1 MSLKRLI
8 GLFLYFLFALL
19 KSEKFQQ
26 LSKTML
32 IIKSKSD
39 TIYMPKE
46 PEFMITISLPSLAT
60 VLCTVYLTF
69 KKVKAIII
77 KKDGILQ

>member
-1 MSLKRLI
+1 MSLRRLI
-8 GLFLYFLFALL
+8 GIFLYFHFALL
-19 KSEKFQQ
+19 KSKKFQQ

-46 PEFMITISLPSLAT
+46 LEFMITISLPSLAT

-69 KKVKAIII
+69 KKSKTIII
-77 KKDGILQ
+77 KKDGISQ